1 MNKFWKALLSTAL
14 LVGTTDILAATL
26 MSWARSG
33 NFPFK
38 LLHYIAGGALGLERS
53 MKGSWGTALLGLSFH
68 YFIAFSFTLLF
79 FLAFPRLSFLR
90 GNAYLTGFL
99 YGVFV
104 GACMT
109 FIVLPLTA
117 LPPNP
122 FKLLNALQG
131 WTVLGLVLGIP
142 IALMA
147 KRYYLSKLTE

>member
-68 YFIAFSFTLLF
+68 YFIAVSFTLLF

-90 GNAYLTGFL
+90 GNVYLTGFL

-147 KRYYLSKLTE
+147 KRYYLSKLIA